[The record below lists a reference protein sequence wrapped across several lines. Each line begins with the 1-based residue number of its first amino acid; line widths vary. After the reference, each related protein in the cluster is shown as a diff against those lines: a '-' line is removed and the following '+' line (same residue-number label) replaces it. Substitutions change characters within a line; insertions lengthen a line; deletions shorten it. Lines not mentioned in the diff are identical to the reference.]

1 MVQWIERWTANRA
14 VRVQFL
20 VGTLQ
25 TSFVSIELKEV
36 WQGRVKAGWGGA
48 CARGECSLHFKG
60 QNGHI
65 LSSFGGLLNKVV

>member
-1 MVQWIERWTANRA
+1 MSVCQSDGPGSIP
-14 VRVQFL
+14 
-20 VGTLQ
+20 GGYH
-25 TSFVSIELKEV
+25 TSFVSMKLKEV